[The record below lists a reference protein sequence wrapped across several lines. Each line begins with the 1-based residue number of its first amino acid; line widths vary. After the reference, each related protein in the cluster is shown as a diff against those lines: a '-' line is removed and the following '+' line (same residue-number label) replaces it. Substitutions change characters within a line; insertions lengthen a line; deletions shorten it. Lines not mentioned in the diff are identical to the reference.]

1 VSQRVNIT
9 YSVEIDQL
17 DIEVQ
22 RLLKTALGEVQ
33 QLVNDC
39 NNVDMASPMTVDN
52 SQLIDRI
59 RQRMAKAD
67 IVFGDV
73 VNIVNGYLS
82 YQLSSAN
89 NDTQANGD
97 LQEPISEDLSIL
109 KNKLDM
115 FKESIEDNNTNEV
128 PDQL

>member
-1 VSQRVNIT
+1 MSQRVNIT

>member
-22 RLLKTALGEVQ
+22 RLIKSALSEVQ
-33 QLVNDC
+33 TMVNDC
-39 NNVDMASPMTVDN
+39 NSLEQANPLTIDN
-52 SQLIDRI
+52 CQLIDNI
-59 RQRMAKAD
+59 RQRLAKAD
-67 IVFGDV
+67 IVFNDV
-73 VNIVNGYLS
+73 VNIINGYLQ

-89 NDTQANGD
+89 NDIQASENTH
-97 LQEPISEDLSIL
+97 EPISEDLSVL

-115 FKESIEDNNTNEV
+115 FRESIKDDNVTNEIA
-128 PDQL
+128 D